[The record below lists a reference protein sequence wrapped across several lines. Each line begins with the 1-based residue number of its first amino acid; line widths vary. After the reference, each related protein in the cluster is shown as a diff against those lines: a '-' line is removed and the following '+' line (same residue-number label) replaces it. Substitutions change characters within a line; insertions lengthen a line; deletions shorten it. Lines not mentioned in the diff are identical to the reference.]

1 MAAAMPVSYKK
12 KKDIVYN
19 LIRSEIMN
27 GLLAM
32 GEHLVISNLAARL
45 EVSTI
50 PVREALQR
58 LEAEGLVTITAHV
71 GAKVTVVRLEQVAEV
86 LAILEALQII
96 VWRHACT
103 HPLTPKD
110 LAALEKRLHEM
121 DNQTASPAIWSF
133 SNEQFHESLCETCG
147 LTVTLHLM
155 RLAHDQWR
163 RLHRQLLA
171 DVFAKRL
178 AASQKDAW
186 KLYHALTAQQ
196 PNEAESLLRAHFEA
210 DRQTYQKHIEAV
222 EKAAKKKAKNEPD
235 DWD

>member
-32 GEHLVISNLAARL
+32 GEHLVISNLATRL

-71 GAKVTVVRLEQVAEV
+71 GAKVTVVRLDQVAEV
-86 LAILEALQII
+86 LAILESLHLI
-96 VWRHACT
+96 VWRHACG
-103 HPLTPKD
+103 HITPKD
-110 LAALEKRLHEM
+110 LTALEKRLREM
-121 DNQTASPAIWSF
+121 DGQTGSPAIWSF
-133 SNEQFHESLCETCG
+133 SCEQFHESLCEACG
-147 LTVTLHLM
+147 LTVTLHLL

-171 DVFAKRL
+171 DVFVKRL
-178 AASQKDAW
+178 NASQKDTW
-186 KLYHALTAQQ
+186 KLYHALAARKPDEVETI
-196 PNEAESLLRAHFEA
+196 LHAHFETS
-210 DRQTYQKHIEAV
+210 RQVYQKHIETL
-222 EKAAKKKAKNEPD
+222 EKAAKKKAKNTPD

>member
-1 MAAAMPVSYKK
+1 MVAAMPVSYKK

-86 LAILEALQII
+86 LTLLESLQLI
-96 VWRHACT
+96 VWRNACAQA
-103 HPLTPKD
+103 TPKD
-110 LAALEKRLHEM
+110 VAALEKRLREM
-121 DNQTASPAIWSF
+121 DGQTASPAIWSF
-133 SNEQFHESLCETCG
+133 SSEQFHEFLCEACG
-147 LTVTLHLM
+147 LTVTLHLL

-178 AASQKDAW
+178 NASQKDNW
-186 KLYHALTAQQ
+186 KLYHALAAKKPDDVETI
-196 PNEAESLLRAHFEA
+196 LRAHFETSH
-210 DRQTYQKHIEAV
+210 QVYQKHIEAI
-222 EKAAKKKAKNEPD
+222 EKAAKKKAKTDPD
-235 DWD
+235 EWD